1 MTKKGIENI
10 VKRYTFI
17 RKAMGEGKDTAVFYI
32 GNRKKSIYI
41 TVEVKMVCEIIDEIY
56 SQSDNWIKLLIDG
69 LRKGYSDRKLILR
82 LPWEKN
88 AYYERKHKFIDKIYK
103 CCIYRNMVEYDEII
117 SEEI

>member
-1 MTKKGIENI
+1 M
-10 VKRYTFI
+10 
-17 RKAMGEGKDTAVFYI
+17 
-32 GNRKKSIYI
+32 
-41 TVEVKMVCEIIDEIY
+41 
-56 SQSDNWIKLLIDG
+56 
-69 LRKGYSDRKLILR
+69 LILR